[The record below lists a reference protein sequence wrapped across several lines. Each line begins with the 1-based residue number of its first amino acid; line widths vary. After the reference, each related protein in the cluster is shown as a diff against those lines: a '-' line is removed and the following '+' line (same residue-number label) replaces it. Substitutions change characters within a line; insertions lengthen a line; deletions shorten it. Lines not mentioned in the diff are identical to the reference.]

1 MKFAPVA
8 ILFSALAA
16 ASPVYHVEWVTVTQY
31 TTIVAGHDEYTSAF
45 PQTTKTV
52 LLAETPAASQELS
65 TETYSEVKI
74 GSEPTTEPTTE
85 PTAEPIT
92 STTVPTTTIEPTTI
106 EPKTTTPSTTSSTA
120 TSSASGEVFSGDGT
134 YYDTGLGACGW
145 TNTDT
150 DFIAAIGHGLFDQ
163 YTPNGNPNRN
173 TLCGKKII
181 AHYEGKSVEVTA
193 VDRCEGCLP
202 YDLDFSPAAFDQL
215 ADALLGRI
223 QITWSW
229 A

>member
-52 LLAETPAASQELS
+52 LSAETPAASQELS

-74 GSEPTTEPTTE
+74 GSEPATEATTEATT
-85 PTAEPIT
+85 EPIT
-92 STTVPTTTIEPTTI
+92 STTVPTTTIEPTT
-106 EPKTTTPSTTSSTA
+106 TTPSTTSSTA
-120 TSSASGEVFSGDGT
+120 ASSASGEVFSGDGT

-150 DFIAAIGHGLFDQ
+150 DYIAAIGHGLFDE

-193 VDRCEGCLP
+193 VDRCEGCSP

-215 ADALLGRI
+215 ADASLGRI

>member
-52 LLAETPAASQELS
+52 LLVETPAASHELS

-74 GSEPTTEPTTE
+74 GSEPATEATT
-85 PTAEPIT
+85 EPIT
-92 STTVPTTTIEPTTI
+92 STTVPTATIEPT
-106 EPKTTTPSTTSSTA
+106 TTTPSTTSSTA

-150 DFIAAIGHGLFDQ
+150 DFIAAIGHGLFDE